1 MYYCVHSVD
10 RWYNIHIFQSL
21 IIMKQQTFAS
31 LGYQHKKVT
40 TKREKFL
47 QQMDQVV
54 PWGQL
59 IEVIKPHYPKAHRGR
74 KPTSLNTLLRIYFL
88 QQWYNLSDPG
98 AEESLYDMESMRRFV
113 GLELLDNSIP
123 DETTILK
130 FRHLIEKH
138 ELTEHLFSQINSYL
152 VDQGIKVSAGS
163 MVDATIVTAPSSTKN
178 KKKQRDQEMKSTRKN
193 NQFYF
198 GMKIHIASDINTNT
212 IHSATVTSANIADIS
227 ELSKLLRPD
236 DKVVFADAGYT
247 SDAKKRDARRRGVT
261 WKVNDKRKPKK
272 NMSSSQKKRNKK
284 NSSVRAKVEHCFRI
298 VKCQFGYKKTRYKGL
313 QKNKVQVF
321 ALLGL
326 ANLYMHREKLMG

>member
-1 MYYCVHSVD
+1 
-10 RWYNIHIFQSL
+10 
-21 IIMKQQTFAS
+21 
-31 LGYQHKKVT
+31 
-40 TKREKFL
+40 
-47 QQMDQVV
+47 
-54 PWGQL
+54 
-59 IEVIKPHYPKAHRGR
+59 
-74 KPTSLNTLLRIYFL
+74 
-88 QQWYNLSDPG
+88 
-98 AEESLYDMESMRRFV
+98 
-113 GLELLDNSIP
+113 
-123 DETTILK
+123 
-130 FRHLIEKH
+130 
-138 ELTEHLFSQINSYL
+138 
-152 VDQGIKVSAGS
+152 

-261 WKVNDKRKPKK
+261 WKVNDKRKPK
-272 NMSSSQKKRNKK
+272 
-284 NSSVRAKVEHCFRI
+284 
-298 VKCQFGYKKTRYKGL
+298 CQFGYKKTRYKGL